1 MTSTATDLGEVE
13 ATLARYGELVRSTIA
28 AVLAAEPDEPYL
40 SELVADYPA
49 RGGKAIRPALVLA
62 ACQAFGG
69 TEQEA
74 LGPATAIEMLH
85 NAFLVH
91 DDIED
96 QSRRRRGRPTLHQL
110 HGVPLAVNAG
120 DALALLSLR
129 PLRDPTVLGTRLSQR
144 VLDEHLAM
152 TQRTIAGQARE
163 LGWRRDN
170 VTDLGPDDYLGLIGA
185 KTCWYT
191 TIHPLRVGALIGG
204 RGSADLDALS
214 RFGFH
219 LGAAFQIRDDLL
231 NLVGSA
237 DEYGKDINDD
247 VREGKRTLMLIHL
260 LGSTATP
267 RHGGERDWLVDY
279 LGRPEPA
286 RTDPE
291 VARVVELMHD
301 HGSIDFAVAYGHG
314 IAAAAHEAFE
324 PAFAGVAPSPHLDF
338 IRGLVPY
345 MLERTR

>member
-1 MTSTATDLGEVE
+1 MSVIDLTEVE
-13 ATLARYGELVRSTIA
+13 TTLAHYGDLVRA
-28 AVLAAEPDEPYL
+28 EMARVLADQPDAPYL
-40 SELVADYPA
+40 SDLVADYPS
-49 RGGKAIRPALVLA
+49 RPGKAIRPALVLA

-74 LGPATAIEMLH
+74 LAPATAVELLH

-120 DALALLSLR
+120 DALALLSLE
-129 PLRDPTVLGTRLSQR
+129 PLRTAPGALGSRLSQQ

-152 TQRTIAGQARE
+152 TRRTIAGQARE

-170 VTDLGPDDYLGLIGA
+170 VTDLAPDDYLGLIGA

-231 NLVGSA
+231 NLLGQP

-260 LGSTATP
+260 LGTAP
-267 RHGGERDWLVDY
+267 AADRQWLVDY
-279 LGRPEPA
+279 LGRPEDD
-286 RTDPE
+286 RTDSQ
-291 VARVVELMHD
+291 VARVVALMHE

-324 PAFAGVAPSPHLDF
+324 PAFGDVAASPHLDF
-338 IRGLVPY
+338 VRGLVPY

>member
-1 MTSTATDLGEVE
+1 VSVVDLAEVE
-13 ATLARYGELVRSTIA
+13 VTLARYGDLVRA
-28 AVLAAEPDEPYL
+28 EMARVLAGQPDAPYL
-40 SELVADYPA
+40 SDLVADYPS
-49 RGGKAIRPALVLA
+49 RPGKAIRPALVLA
-62 ACQAFGG
+62 TCQAFGG

-74 LGPATAIEMLH
+74 LAPATAVELLH

-91 DDIED
+91 DDVED
-96 QSRRRRGRPTLHQL
+96 QSCRRRGRPTLHQL

-120 DALALLSLR
+120 DGLALVSLE
-129 PLRDPTVLGTRLSQR
+129 PLRATPDTLGSRLAQQ

-152 TQRTIAGQARE
+152 TRRTIAGQARE

-170 VTDLGPDDYLGLIGA
+170 VTDLTPDDYLGLIGA

-204 RGSADLDALS
+204 RGGADLDALS

-231 NLVGSA
+231 NLLGQP
-237 DEYGKDINDD
+237 DEHGKDINDD

-260 LGSTATP
+260 LDAAP
-267 RHGGERDWLVDY
+267 AADRQWLVDY
-279 LGRPEPA
+279 LGRPEDD
-286 RTDPE
+286 RTDSQ
-291 VARVVELMHD
+291 VARVVELMHE

-314 IAAAAHEAFE
+314 LAAAAHEAFA
-324 PAFAGVAPSPHLDF
+324 PAFGNLAGSPHLDF

>member
-1 MTSTATDLGEVE
+1 MTAAAADLDEVE
-13 ATLARYGELVRSTIA
+13 ATLARYGELVRA
-28 AVLAAEPDEPYL
+28 EMAKVLAGEPDEPYL
-40 SELVADYPA
+40 SDLVADYPA

-62 ACQAFGG
+62 SCQAFGG
-69 TEQEA
+69 IEREA
-74 LGPATAIEMLH
+74 LGAATAIELLH

-91 DDIED
+91 DDVED

-129 PLRDPTVLGTRLSQR
+129 PLRDPGALGSRLSQQ

-152 TQRTIAGQARE
+152 TRRTIAGQARE

-231 NLVGSA
+231 NLLGES

-260 LGSTATP
+260 LGPAALP
-267 RHGGERDWLVDY
+267 AAERDWLVGY
-279 LGRPEPA
+279 LGRPEPT
-286 RTDPE
+286 RTDDE
-291 VARVVELMHD
+291 VARVVGLMHE

-314 IAAAAHEAFE
+314 IAAAAHAAFE

-338 IRGLVPY
+338 VRGLVPY